1 MSTAFII
8 QCLRASLLLG
18 CAYGATL
25 PANAK
30 RPFTVGQGVQT
41 SSGLVL
47 GQPASSRSQV
57 SQYLGIPFAQ
67 PPLGKLRFAA
77 PQAYSGT
84 GTINA
89 TAYVSR
95 YMKIPSGENSNA
107 LSHRRW

>member
-1 MSTAFII
+1 MSITSII
-8 QCLRASLLLG
+8 QCLRVSLLFG

-25 PANAK
+25 PENPK
-30 RPFTVGQGVQT
+30 RHFTVGQGVQT

-47 GQPASSRSQV
+47 GQPASSRIQV

-77 PQAYSGT
+77 PQAFSGT

-89 TAYVSR
+89 TAYVS
-95 YMKIPSGENSNA
+95 
-107 LSHRRW
+107 

>member
-1 MSTAFII
+1 MSTTFIL

-18 CAYGATL
+18 YAYGATL
-25 PANAK
+25 PENAK
-30 RPFTVGQGVQT
+30 RPFTVGQEVQT

-47 GQPASSRSQV
+47 GEPASPRTQV

-77 PQAYSGT
+77 PQAFSGS

-89 TAYVSR
+89 TTYVS
-95 YMKIPSGENSNA
+95 
-107 LSHRRW
+107 

>member
-1 MSTAFII
+1 MQIMSTTLIF
-8 QCLRASLLLG
+8 QYLRASLLLT
-18 CAYGATL
+18 CVYGATL
-25 PANAK
+25 PEIAN

-47 GQPASSRSQV
+47 GQPASSRNQV

-77 PQAYSGT
+77 PQAFSGT

-89 TAYVSR
+89 TAYVS
-95 YMKIPSGENSNA
+95 
-107 LSHRRW
+107 